1 MMGKEDLFA
10 RVAGVE
16 GELGYVFND
25 RQLILQALTH
35 STFAYEY
42 REETLEDNQR
52 LEFFGDS
59 ILGMVVAELLF
70 TRHSSANEGEMTQ
83 IRAHFVNKNFL
94 ALKAQDLRI
103 PRYLLLGKGEAKMG
117 GDSNFRNLC
126 GALEAV
132 IAAIYL
138 DGGLDAVR
146 GFIRDCIIS

>member
-1 MMGKEDLFA
+1 MGIEDLVA
-10 RVAGVE
+10 RVAGIE
-16 GELGYVFND
+16 DELGYVFKD

-42 REETLEDNQR
+42 QDETLENNQR
-52 LEFFGDS
+52 LEYLGDS
-59 ILGMVVAELLF
+59 VLGMVVAEILF
-70 TRHSSANEGEMTQ
+70 TRHAGASEGEMTQ

-94 ALKAQDLRI
+94 ALKAQDLQL

-117 GDSNFRNLC
+117 GDANFRNLC

-138 DGGLDAVR
+138 DGGLDAAR
-146 GFIRDCIIS
+146 GFIRDRIVT